1 MRAISALVTTAVLA
15 AGLTACTQVGSLGG
29 CQPEYKTGDASAY
42 ISVEGRFGAPQKV
55 TFPTPIVT
63 KKTERTVLKQ
73 GNGEVLQSGDVAIF
87 QYLVANGT
95 TGEVVYKSD
104 SLGAGSIIT
113 VGDSNTPSVTEG
125 LKCATVGSRI
135 AIATT
140 PAGAGQSGG
149 DSTDTF
155 VFIID
160 VLKAMHGKAE
170 GWIQSP
176 QPGMPAVVTAP
187 DGAPGITIPNQ
198 DPPSGLAVNVLIG
211 GNGKKVTADEYIV
224 VKYTAVLWSDG
235 SVFDSPWG
243 TNSASI
249 IQLTKSS
256 KVPEG
261 LVKALVGQ
269 RIGSQVLAVIPSD
282 LGFGKEGIEGVPG
295 NSTIVYVVDILGI
308 AR

>member
-1 MRAISALVTTAVLA
+1 MRAISALVTTAVVV
-15 AGLTACTQVGSLGG
+15 AGLTACTQVGSAGG
-29 CQPEYKTGDASAY
+29 CQPEYKSGDASAY
-42 ISVEGRFGAPQKV
+42 ISVQGRFGAPQNA

-73 GNGEVLQSGDVAIF
+73 GDGAVLQTGDVAIF
-87 QYLVANGT
+87 RYMVVNGT
-95 TGEVVYKSD
+95 TGEVAYKSD
-104 SLGAGSIIT
+104 ATGAGSIIT
-113 VGDSNTPSVTEG
+113 VGDSGTPSVTLG
-125 LKCATVGSRI
+125 LRCATVGSRI

-140 PAGAGQSGG
+140 PEGAGQTGG
-149 DSTDTF
+149 SSTDTF
-155 VFIID
+155 VFVID
-160 VLKAMHGKAE
+160 ILKSMHGKAE

-198 DPPSGLAVNVLIG
+198 DPPAGLAVNVLIG
-211 GNGKKVTADEYIV
+211 GTGKKVESDEYIV

-235 SVFDSPWG
+235 SVFDSNWS
-243 TNSASI
+243 TNNASI
-249 IQLTKSS
+249 IQLKKSA

-282 LGFGKEGIEGVPG
+282 LAFGKDGKEGVPS
-295 NSTIVYVVDILGI
+295 NSTVVYVVDILGI